1 MSGSSEDEG
10 EDGWGEDEV
19 GKGKACRWRV
29 SQILTDQERERI
41 RKTMRSSYK
50 TQ

>member
-10 EDGWGEDEV
+10 EDGCGEDEV
-19 GKGKACRWRV
+19 DMGRAWRWRV
-29 SQILTDQERERI
+29 SQILTDEGRKRI
-41 RKTMRSSYK
+41 RKTMRSSYR